1 MSAAWRLPPAS
12 LGPRALAARA
22 ATAGL
27 VVGLAVCA
35 TGTLRSQCPDGT
47 PPPCG
52 AHRAAAAPL
61 NSVAVL
67 YFENAT
73 GDSADAYLAD
83 GLTEEI
89 INRLA
94 SVDRLTVR
102 SRYLV
107 RRYRGAALEDPRA
120 VGRTL
125 GVAYLVGGSLRR
137 AGGRLRVSAELIRAT
152 GGAQIWGREFDQ
164 QGGDVLAIQ
173 AAVAADVASGIVGRL
188 LPAERQ
194 AVAERPTRNSAAYDA
209 YLLGR
214 YYWGKRTAQD
224 LVRAADYFRQAIAA
238 DSGFA
243 QAWSGLADS
252 YVLFLPSE
260 YDVPGID
267 PDTTLA
273 QAERAARRALA
284 LAPGLG
290 EAFASLGEI
299 LEYQSR
305 WQEARAAFERAVA
318 LSPQYPT
325 AHLWRGYDL
334 EVWNRWDEA
343 VREIEAARDLDPSS
357 VVAVVSLGSAYDGA
371 ERPADAAAAFAQA
384 RALAP
389 DHALVRWFGAHHDL
403 YRGDYDHLATDFE
416 QALRATGT
424 DSAAAAAVAARLRD
438 PSRRE
443 AALRESADRPGTPA
457 SWHILVHEMLD
468 GDDSVIAY
476 LAQLPPDPKRSG
488 LGAAIYCGCVRP
500 RLRMDPRFRAALA
513 RLGFSRD

>member
-1 MSAAWRLPPAS
+1 
-12 LGPRALAARA
+12 
-22 ATAGL
+22 
-27 VVGLAVCA
+27 
-35 TGTLRSQCPDGT
+35 
-47 PPPCG
+47 
-52 AHRAAAAPL
+52 
-61 NSVAVL
+61 VL

-89 INRLA
+89 ITRL
-94 SVDRLTVR
+94 SGVERLTVR

-107 RRYRGAALEDPRA
+107 RRYRGAALDDPGT
-120 VGRTL
+120 VGRAL

-137 AGGRLRVSAELIRAT
+137 AGGRLRVSAELIRAS

-164 QGGDVLAIQ
+164 QGGDVFAIQ

-188 LPAERQ
+188 LPAERH
-194 AVAERPTRNSAAYDA
+194 VIAERPTQSSAAYDA

-214 YYWGKRTAQD
+214 YHFGKRTAGD

-243 QAWSGLADS
+243 RAWSGLADS

-284 LAPGLG
+284 LAPDLG
-290 EAFASLGEI
+290 EAYASLGEI

-318 LSPQYPT
+318 LSPLYPT
-325 AHLWRGYDL
+325 AHLWYAYDL
-334 EVWNRWDEA
+334 EVWNRWDDA
-343 VREIEAARDLDPSS
+343 VREFEAARDLDPSS

-389 DHALVRWFGAHHDL
+389 DHLLVRWFGAHHDL
-403 YRGDYDHLATDFE
+403 YRGDFDALAVDYE
-416 QALRATGT
+416 RLLRLLGT
-424 DSAAAAAVAARLRD
+424 DSAAAAAYAARLRD
-438 PSRRE
+438 PSQRE
-443 AALRESADRPGTPA
+443 AALREQADRAGAPV
-457 SWHILVHEMLD
+457 SWHIQVHEMLD
-468 GDDSVIAY
+468 GDDSVIAF
-476 LAQLPPDPKRSG
+476 LARVTPDPKRNRV
-488 LGAAIYCGCVRP
+488 GAVIYCGCVRP
-500 RLRMDPRFRAALA
+500 TLRSDPRFRAALA
-513 RLGFSRD
+513 RLGFPRD